1 MTEVGFVTVDFVV
14 FALVMLASIL
24 IGTYY
29 AVSGGKNKT
38 SLEFH
43 LGNRQMKF
51 LPILISLM
59 VSNQSSIM
67 MLGYPVETYLFG
79 GVIWL
84 PVLGYI
90 FVFLACVRI
99 VIPLFHPMKITSVNE
114 YFELRYGAV
123 AVRRFASICGAMV
136 DTMYSALVLYGPA
149 IAMEGV
155 TGVPFWV
162 SVLSMAVSSII
173 YTSIGGIK
181 AVVWTDV
188 FQFLILYMGIFAV
201 LIKGSMLVGGLD
213 KVWDINLKTGR
224 LQPVSFDID
233 PTRQYTFWSL
243 MIGSTVKA
251 LVIPFR
257 QTSVQRVCCTKSA
270 KEAKFI
276 FYLIGPAFVLTM
288 SLAMAMGMV
297 AYAYYYTLRCD
308 PILSKKIVYNQ
319 LIPYM
324 VLDIFRNE
332 PGMAGLFMAS
342 LFSASLSTVSSNL
355 SGLSAITLEDFIK
368 PNFKKMSETKAAI
381 ISKVTVVLYG
391 LLATGLAF
399 LVAEMKGSLYRVALS
414 IMSVFTA
421 PLLGMFLYSIFFPRA
436 THMGCLI
443 GGIAG
448 MAITLWIS
456 MGQSFS
462 TSLRREKPLPFA
474 PIDNCFPVA
483 NSTFLNSSITTP
495 GNITTTITTTTFA
508 TSVPDIL
515 NSTIA
520 PLVQNTGP
528 QGLDRFYAISYYW
541 FDTLALI
548 VILTVAIVVSY
559 IVGRPS
565 LRQVNMKYVLSFS
578 DQFFPCLPEKARIF
592 LTCGVDIAKQRRR
605 KCGVHENGDSQHEL
619 AVGLIPES
627 PTSPV
632 SATSETP
639 GFS

>member
-1 MTEVGFVTVDFVV
+1 MSELGFVTVDFVV
-14 FALVMLASIL
+14 FALVILSSIL

-90 FVFLACVRI
+90 FVFMACVRI
-99 VIPLFHPMKITSVNE
+99 IIPLFHPMKITSVNE

-162 SVLSMAVSSII
+162 SVLSMAVSSIL
-173 YTSIGGIK
+173 YTSLGGIK

-201 LIKGSMLVGGLD
+201 LIKGTMLSGGLR
-213 KVWDINLKTGR
+213 KVWDINKATGR

-270 KEAKFI
+270 KDAKYI

-288 SLAMAMGMV
+288 SLAMAMGLV
-297 AYAYYYTLRCD
+297 AYAYYYTIRCD

-324 VLDIFRNE
+324 VLDIFRDE

-368 PNFKKMSETKAAI
+368 PHFKKISESKAAI

-391 LLATGLAF
+391 LLATALAF

-421 PLLGMFLYSIFFPRA
+421 PLLGIFLYSIFFPRA
-436 THMGCLI
+436 THMGCLV

-462 TSLRREKPLPFA
+462 TSLRREQALPFA
-474 PIDNCFPVA
+474 PIDRCFPVV
-483 NSTFLNSSITTP
+483 NNTFMNMSITTP
-495 GNITTTITTTTFA
+495 ENVSTTFDTP

-515 NSTIA
+515 NSTLA
-520 PLVQNTGP
+520 PFVNTGP
-528 QGLDRFYAISYYW
+528 QGLDRFYAISFYW

-548 VILTVAIVVSY
+548 VILTVAITVSF

-565 LRQVNMKYVLSFS
+565 TRQVNMKYILSFS
-578 DQFFPCLPEKARIF
+578 EQFFPCLPEKAKIF
-592 LTCGVDIAKQRRR
+592 LTCGVDIEKRRR
-605 KCGVHENGDSQHEL
+605 KCGSHENGDAQHEL

-632 SATSETP
+632 SPTSESI

>member
-1 MTEVGFVTVDFVV
+1 MRELGFVTVDFVV

-90 FVFLACVRI
+90 FVFLACVRV

-136 DTMYSALVLYGPA
+136 DTMYSGLVLYGPA

-201 LIKGSMLVGGLD
+201 LFKGTVLVGGLD
-213 KVWDINLKTGR
+213 KVWDINKTTGR

-243 MIGSTVKA
+243 MIGSTIKA

-257 QTSVQRVCCTKSA
+257 QTSVQRVCCTKSEKDA
-270 KEAKFI
+270 KYI
-276 FYLIGPAFVLTM
+276 FYLVGPAFVLTM
-288 SLAMAMGMV
+288 SLAMAMGLV
-297 AYAYYYTLRCD
+297 AYAYYYTIRCD

-368 PNFKKMSETKAAI
+368 PNFKKLSETKAAI

-391 LLATGLAF
+391 MLATALAF

-421 PLLGMFLYSIFFPRA
+421 PLLGIFLYSIFFPRA

-456 MGQSFS
+456 MGQTFS

-474 PIDNCFPVA
+474 PVDRCFPVI
-483 NSTFLNSSITTP
+483 NNTFTDMNFTTP
-495 GNITTTITTTTFA
+495 GNVSTSFDTP

-515 NSTIA
+515 NATLA
-520 PLVQNTGP
+520 PLVTNTGP
-528 QGLDRFYAISYYW
+528 QGLDRFYAISFYW

-548 VILTVAIVVSY
+548 VFLVVAIGVSY

-565 LRQVNMKYVLSFS
+565 SREVNMKYVLSFS
-578 DQFFPCLPEKARIF
+578 EQFFPCLPEKARIF
-592 LTCGVDIAKQRRR
+592 LTCGVDIEKRRR
-605 KCGVHENGDSQHEL
+605 KCASYENGDAQHEL

-632 SATSETP
+632 SATSESI